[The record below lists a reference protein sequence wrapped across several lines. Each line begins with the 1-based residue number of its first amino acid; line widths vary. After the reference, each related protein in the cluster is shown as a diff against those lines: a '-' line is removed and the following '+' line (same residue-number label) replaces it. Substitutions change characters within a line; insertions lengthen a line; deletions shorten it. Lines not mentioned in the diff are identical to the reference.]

1 MLTRYNYSSESDAV
15 QTEVLSHFKEYTAT
29 MAKRSRESDVQEFD
43 DISDVCASP
52 NAKIHGVLNSV
63 SPLKKSKGC
72 AYFDGQI
79 TDGKTTMRLFGF
91 DSSVRRR
98 LAEFPDSTPVALSH
112 CQIKKS
118 RKGEQLEVSH
128 TTFM

>member
-1 MLTRYNYSSESDAV
+1 
-15 QTEVLSHFKEYTAT
+15 

-43 DISDVCASP
+43 DIKDVCVSP
-52 NAKIHGVLNSV
+52 NAKVYGVLNSL

-98 LAEFPDSTPVALSH
+98 LAELESESTPVALSY
-112 CQIKKS
+112 CEVKKS
-118 RKGEQLEVSH
+118 RKGEQLEVSF
-128 TTFM
+128 TTFVY

>member
-1 MLTRYNYSSESDAV
+1 
-15 QTEVLSHFKEYTAT
+15 

-43 DISDVCASP
+43 NISDVCTSP

-98 LAEFPDSTPVALSH
+98 LAELDSAPVALSH
-112 CQIKKS
+112 CEIKKS

-128 TTFM
+128 TTYTKTCIYIFSHLPTRC